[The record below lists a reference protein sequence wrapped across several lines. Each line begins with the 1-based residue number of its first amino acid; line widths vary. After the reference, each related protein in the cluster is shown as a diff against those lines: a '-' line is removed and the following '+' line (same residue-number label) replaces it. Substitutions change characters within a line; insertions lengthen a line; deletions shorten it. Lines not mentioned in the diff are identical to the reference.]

1 VKVTDGS
8 PLADGKHKDR
18 WIGNIGPDFE
28 DALGV
33 AEAKVH
39 AEDTDGTTI
48 SFHIDCDTADE
59 CAGYQTQL
67 VDQITN
73 GACSTMD
80 DGCDDGIFH
89 EVSSADF
96 VSGQTL
102 SIKILG
108 VADECTDDP
117 RCTNDIAGIGFGQF
131 FNPPQ
136 GSGRAAPPTSADG
149 SMQACALW
157 PQAAIDG
164 LDDAMRELEPTIPP
178 GGTPAQTLC
187 PTTCKSKHCVG
198 KHG

>member
-1 VKVTDGS
+1 MFCI
-8 PLADGKHKDR
+8 LKHLFIVLKH
-18 WIGNIGPDFE
+18 
-28 DALGV
+28 L
-33 AEAKVH
+33 
-39 AEDTDGTTI
+39 
-48 SFHIDCDTADE
+48 
-59 CAGYQTQL
+59 L
-67 VDQITN
+67 VPYASYP
-73 GACSTMD
+73 GRYKSEP
-80 DGCDDGIFH
+80 G
-89 EVSSADF
+89 
-96 VSGQTL
+96 L

-117 RCTNDIAGIGFGQF
+117 RCNNDIAGIGFGQF

-136 GSGRAAPPTSADG
+136 GSGMAAPPTSADD